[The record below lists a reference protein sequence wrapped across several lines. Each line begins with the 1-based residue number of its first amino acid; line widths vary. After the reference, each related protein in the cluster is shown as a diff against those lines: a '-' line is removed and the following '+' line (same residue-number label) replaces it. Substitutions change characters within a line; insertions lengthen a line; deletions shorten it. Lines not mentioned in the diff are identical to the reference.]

1 MEEVLLDLY
10 NEAKSK
16 GYTKSLDEFTNV
28 LYTNEDVY
36 NDMFEYVQ
44 SKGYNK
50 SSDDFS
56 QLIGKKKDFSVSPL
70 GDTDSKFPTSTLD
83 EEPGVPKGEGLK
95 KLKANT
101 KSIISG
107 LARLPVSLRELD
119 VAIRQSLDPE
129 FKKKIGELTVEER
142 ENILSS
148 TPGVA
153 VTGELP
159 TPLIGVDEEGKEV
172 SRYYGGSQAIKFS
185 QKLQEEADV
194 INESLTQFETTI
206 GQDLFSIENSQ
217 RGFARLVDEVVGA
230 IPSMVLAM
238 SPGGLYAIGGST
250 ASQKSR
256 RLQEQGEDL
265 TLSRYANAL
274 GTGVAEAYFEKFTKG
289 LGNSSFRVLREVFK
303 EGGESKVKETAKS
316 ILYNLGKGFNIE
328 ATSESLTDASE
339 RALDLVLAGDEK
351 AFENFWLEIADTYLV
366 GGAAGAPLRTVGPG
380 VRLLKQQAQIKN
392 LENKVK
398 ESPFSD
404 LTTVFKPTEG
414 DFTVDISKLPI
425 VEAPNS
431 ELFLKETLKR
441 QVKKGKLTPLE
452 EQEILDNYYTAQ
464 NVNSQLKGID
474 LSEADKSKAAALLQE
489 QITLDEFIKDKPT
502 ALVKK
507 QNDRIAEI
515 NSELEKISEGQI
527 GVVTEQVAT
536 REEAVKALFEEG
548 VESPTEEQVLSKL
561 DEIIQKSAPVTK
573 VLEAPR
579 KKPVT
584 EVVLDEDLDFVPPKE
599 LPLQKVLRKDDVI
612 RKKIQDEKTL
622 PGERKKAVLDLIGK
636 LQPKG
641 EVFALRARTLI
652 KDVAK
657 LNFNNTKKVNEFI
670 KKIDKTFD
678 DSALKQDLKDANTLK
693 KSIAETITSPVTQ
706 KTVNPELV
714 TSAKQFLNIDPTSV
728 EDLTKYIEFANKVK
742 SGLKKTTKRKGLI
755 KPSAPFV
762 IEVIDAYSSEEIKK
776 IESRLQELEDET
788 YRALIGETE
797 TTIPLNELRSLL
809 YPELELTPE
818 QKQQEI
824 EKQETQ
830 VRASLKKGFD
840 NLGGVINQILE
851 TGVDPFSNEVINLNK
866 NQRDLVD
873 NFLKIDPNKLT
884 TLEAGLALDA
894 LTNFATNGSTASMQG
909 ILSEYEGNLNREKNI
924 EEGVVAAGRIPIINE
939 LTDKWIESFG
949 SLSALTESIFLN
961 PEYKT
966 LFSNDSSLQDVQNN
980 FNKAETEVNKI
991 IDDYKTKYPNVRQA
1005 NKQDFNTEENITE
1018 RGMFAFL
1025 RRSIVGTARQ
1035 QQEEFNRRKK
1045 LVENDIIA
1053 FEKSDDSSQK
1063 TIGELYRKVYDK
1075 IAKDSNNPSEIESK
1089 VDPLNLEAVNWIT
1102 DKWTDIKPLL
1112 DEVALNV
1119 YNIDLG
1125 TDPNYTTDSFVKR
1138 ITEDVPDLDAPIS
1151 SELGYNY
1158 NRKIYDKE
1166 SRVFKP
1172 TTKPKVLLDRFIN
1185 LDFDNVQLNSMRKAL
1200 TDVYSA
1206 ANIRKL
1212 KGYLESNDLKKII
1225 PDDGQRKIFINRVKK
1240 YIQQKRGVAPK
1251 SQNIKNIEAITN
1263 FAVGFGTQKV
1273 LGGVTMFPKQL
1284 TPLVNTFVNAGGI
1297 TTNNAIEAFITNK
1310 DVREFIKNS
1319 GNPIANRGIG
1329 STVVIDKISDKLDKK
1344 ANSLPSK
1351 WLNDLNNINNKWL
1364 EVFLLSGDKAAANIS
1379 FVAYYAS
1386 EMAKKGIDV
1395 FAEGYDWT
1403 QPIDREA
1410 GNAAQQ
1416 LVDRNQYV
1424 SDTAA
1429 QGDLFDT
1436 NNVFSRALMKM
1447 VMPFASFILNQKIK
1461 NYIDVGTFFN
1471 KDASLESKMKS
1482 LKSLQATLAENFT
1495 FAGMGVMISTGLFAL
1510 TASLLGVDDEE
1521 ERKKFE
1527 NRIKGRA
1534 GNLVTDLLSPA
1545 PVVDPAIISGVNLI
1559 LKNIEKG
1566 EDPFQFFEDNY
1577 STFWEKL
1584 GVFTISGEAAFN
1596 MAKLSNIAS
1605 TGKIGDYTLTPSEKE
1620 AAKLT
1625 TVLSVLVNVGLVP
1638 SEAGTL
1644 VRNNLSVLEKRAKDM
1659 TSGAA
1664 TSSPS
1669 MSNSELEN
1677 LLNEDLFDEE
1687 RNILRMENKLM
1698 REILDEFKLD

>member
-10 NEAKSK
+10 NVAKSK
-16 GYTKSLDEFTNV
+16 GYTKSLDEFKNV

-36 NDMFEYVQ
+36 NEMFQYIQ
-44 SKGYNK
+44 SQGYTK

-56 QLIGKKKDFSVSPL
+56 QLIGKKKDFSVLPSD
-70 GDTDSKFPTSTLD
+70 DTDSRFPTSTLD
-83 EEPGVPKGEGLK
+83 EEPGIPKGEGLK

-119 VAIRQSLDPE
+119 IAIRQSLDPE
-129 FKKKIGELTVEER
+129 FKKKFGELTVEER
-142 ENILSS
+142 ENILST

-153 VTGELP
+153 ITGELP
-159 TPLIGVDEEGKEV
+159 TPLIGVDEKGKEV
-172 SRYYGGSQAIKFS
+172 SKYYGGSEQIKFS
-185 QKLQEEADV
+185 QRLQDEADA

-206 GQDLFSIENSQ
+206 GQDLFSIENAP
-217 RGFARLVDEVVGA
+217 RGVARLIDEVVGA

-238 SPGGLYAIGGST
+238 TPGGLYAIGGST
-250 ASQKSR
+250 AAQKSR

-265 TLSRYANAL
+265 TLSRYVNAL

-289 LGNSSFRVLREVFK
+289 LGNSSFKVLREVFK
-303 EGGESKVKETAKS
+303 EGGESKVKETTKS
-316 ILYNLGKGFNIE
+316 ILYNLAKGFNIE

-366 GGAAGAPLRTVGPG
+366 GGTAGAPLRAAGPG

-392 LENKVK
+392 LTNKVN
-398 ESPFSD
+398 ESPFPD
-404 LTTVFKPTEG
+404 LTTAFKSVEG

-464 NVNSQLKGID
+464 NVNSQLKGIE
-474 LSEADKSKAAALLQE
+474 LSEVDKNKAAALLQE
-489 QITLDEFIKDKPT
+489 QVTLNEFIKNKPT

-507 QNDRIAEI
+507 QIDRIAEI

-536 REEAVKALFEEG
+536 REEAEKALFEEG
-548 VESPTEEQVLSKL
+548 IESPTEEQVLSKL

-573 VLEAPR
+573 VLEVPT

-584 EVVLDEDLDFVPPKE
+584 EIVLDEDLDFVPPKE
-599 LPLQKVLRKDDVI
+599 LPLQKILRKDEELRTKVL
-612 RKKIQDEKTL
+612 DEKTL
-622 PGERKKAVLDLIGK
+622 PDERKKATLELINK

-641 EVFALRARTLI
+641 EVFARRARTLI

-657 LNFNNTKKVNEFI
+657 LNFNNTKKVDEFI

-678 DSALKQDLKDANTLK
+678 DAALKKDLKDANILK
-693 KSIAETITSPVTQ
+693 KSIAKTIKSPVTQ
-706 KTVNPELV
+706 KTVNSELL
-714 TSAKQFLNIDPTSV
+714 TSAEQFLNINPTNV
-728 EDLTKYIEFANKVK
+728 EDITKYIEFANKVK
-742 SGLKKTTKRKGLI
+742 NGLKKTTKRKGLI

-762 IEVIDAYSSEEIKK
+762 IEEIDTYSSKEIEK
-776 IESRLQELEDET
+776 IESKLQELEDET
-788 YRALIGETE
+788 YKALIGETE

-818 QKQQEI
+818 QKEQQI
-824 EKQETQ
+824 QQQETQ

-840 NLGGVINQILE
+840 SLGGVINQILE
-851 TGVDPFSNEVINLNK
+851 TGVDPFSNEVIDLNK
-866 NQRDLVD
+866 NQKDLVD
-873 NFLKIDPNKLT
+873 NFLKIDPDKLT

-924 EEGVVAAGRIPIINE
+924 EEGVVAAGRIPMINE
-939 LTDKWIESFG
+939 ITDKWIESFG

-991 IDDYKTKYPNVRQA
+991 IDEYTIKYPNVKQA

-1025 RRSIVGTARQ
+1025 RRSIIGTARQ
-1035 QQEEFNRRKK
+1035 QQEEFNRRKT

-1053 FEKSDDSSQK
+1053 FENSADPSQK
-1063 TIGELYRKVYDK
+1063 IIGELYRKVYDK
-1075 IAKDSNNPSEIESK
+1075 IAKNSNNPSEVESK
-1089 VDPLNLEAVNWIT
+1089 VDPLNIEAVNWIT
-1102 DKWTDIKPLL
+1102 DKWTEIKPLL

-1119 YNIDLG
+1119 YNIKLG

-1172 TTKPKVLLDRFIN
+1172 TTKPKVLVDRFIN

-1225 PDDGQRKIFINRVKK
+1225 PDDGQRNIFINRVKK

-1310 DVREFIKNS
+1310 DVRDFIKNS
-1319 GNPIANRGIG
+1319 GYPIANRGIG

-1379 FVAYYAS
+1379 FVAYYAN
-1386 EMAKKGIDV
+1386 EMAKKGVDV

-1403 QPIDREA
+1403 QPINREA
-1410 GNAAQQ
+1410 GNEAQQ

-1429 QGDLFDT
+1429 QGNLFDT
-1436 NNVFSRALMKM
+1436 NNVFSRTLLKM

-1461 NYIDVGTFFN
+1461 NYVDVGTIFN

-1482 LKSLQATLAENFT
+1482 LKSLQATLTENLT
-1495 FAGMGVMISTGLFAL
+1495 FAGMGVMIGTGLFAI
-1510 TASLLGVDDEE
+1510 TSALLGVDDEE

-1527 NRIKGRA
+1527 NRVKGRA
-1534 GNLVTDLLSPA
+1534 GNLITDLISPL
-1545 PVVDPAIISGVNLI
+1545 PVVDPAIISGINLI
-1559 LKNIEKG
+1559 LENIDKG
-1566 EDPFQFFEDNY
+1566 EDPFQFFEDEY

-1596 MAKLSNIAS
+1596 MAKLSKIAS

-1625 TVLSVLVNVGLVP
+1625 AILSVLVNAGRVP
-1638 SEAGTL
+1638 AEAGTF
-1644 VRNNLSVLEKRAKDM
+1644 VRNNLAVLEQRAKDM
-1659 TSGAA
+1659 TSGA
-1664 TSSPS
+1664 TTTSPS

-1677 LLNEDLFDEE
+1677 LLNEDLFDEQ
-1687 RNILRMENKLM
+1687 RDILRIQNQIMKEL
-1698 REILDEFKLD
+1698 LDEFKLD